1 MQTDN
6 VIDITNHA
14 DSITSS
20 SEQPEAPRLAG
31 WARVGLIAVTSLFL
45 GGVATAWWYRKTLIR
60 LRQAAETSAN
70 PQFGNSQKMTVDDE
84 P

>member
-1 MQTDN
+1 MQRDN

-20 SEQPEAPRLAG
+20 SEQLGAPRSAG

-60 LRQAAETSAN
+60 LRQAAEAPAN
-70 PQFGNSQKMTVDDE
+70 PEFGNSEKTTFEDE

>member
-1 MQTDN
+1 MQPDN
-6 VIDITNHA
+6 VVDIANHSE
-14 DSITSS
+14 SITSH
-20 SEQPEAPRLAG
+20 SEQPQELRSPG
-31 WARVGLIAVTSLFL
+31 WARVGLIAVTSLYL

>member
-6 VIDITNHA
+6 VIDITKHA
-14 DSITSS
+14 DSTTSP
-20 SEQPEAPRLAG
+20 SEQPGAPHSAG

-60 LRQAAETSAN
+60 LRQAAETTAN
-70 PQFGNSQKMTVDDE
+70 PQFGNSQKTAFEDE

>member
-6 VIDITNHA
+6 VVDIANHA
-14 DSITSS
+14 DSTTSA
-20 SEQPEAPRLAG
+20 SEQPGTSRSAG

-45 GGVATAWWYRKTLIR
+45 GGVATAWWYRKTLTR
-60 LRQAAETSAN
+60 LRQAAEATAN
-70 PQFGNSQKMTVDDE
+70 PEFGNSQKTTFEDE